1 MTPSLRAAV
10 IGCGFQGRLHAE
22 SLAALPGV
30 EVLVVCDT
38 AAERAD
44 ALADALGIAVRT
56 ADYREALE
64 RDDLDMISI
73 CTMPNTHHEIAL
85 ATATRGLHILCE
97 KPMALDAR
105 EAATMVAAAERHGVM
120 LGLGFNMRFTESAR
134 VIRAHLDSG
143 VLGSPVCARAHML
156 ADDVPWW
163 GRHYDRGVSGGG
175 ALAATA
181 VHMLDLVWWLA
192 GRPHPLTAT
201 ASATTLF
208 PGKRGA
214 GAPSDEARLAYSVE
228 DLVFGHVRFEDGF
241 WLSVEGAWV
250 WDQPGWNYGFDL
262 VGDRAQAR
270 FEPLEIR
277 GEKDGA
283 LTHLYGPEQA
293 ANDFPTSV
301 AAEVGAFVDAVR
313 TGATGELAT
322 GRDGLVVQSI
332 VDALYASAAAGREVE
347 VPVPEIEGM

>member
-1 MTPSLRAAV
+1 MPGLRAAV

-30 EVLVVCDT
+30 EVVAVCDT
-38 AAERAD
+38 ADDRAD

-56 ADYREALE
+56 GDYREALE
-64 RDDLDMISI
+64 CDDLDLVSI
-73 CTMPNTHHEIAL
+73 CTMPNSHREIAL
-85 ATATRGLHILCE
+85 AAAARGLHVLCE
-97 KPMALDAR
+97 KPMAMDAG
-105 EAATMVAAAERHGVM
+105 EAATMVAAAERHAVV

-134 VIRAHLDSG
+134 VIREHLGSG
-143 VLGSPVCARAHML
+143 VLGRPICARAHML

-163 GRHYDRGVSGGG
+163 GRHYDRAVSGGG

-192 GRPHPLTAT
+192 GRPRPLTAT

-214 GAPSDEARLAYSVE
+214 GAPSDDARRAYSVE
-228 DLVFGHVRFEDGF
+228 DLVFGHVRFEGGF

-277 GEKDGA
+277 GEQDGE

-301 AAEVGAFVDAVR
+301 AAEVGAFVEAVR
-313 TGATGELAT
+313 SGAAGELAT

-332 VDALYASAAAGREVE
+332 VDALYASAAVGREVE
-347 VPVPEIEGM
+347 VQVPEIAGA